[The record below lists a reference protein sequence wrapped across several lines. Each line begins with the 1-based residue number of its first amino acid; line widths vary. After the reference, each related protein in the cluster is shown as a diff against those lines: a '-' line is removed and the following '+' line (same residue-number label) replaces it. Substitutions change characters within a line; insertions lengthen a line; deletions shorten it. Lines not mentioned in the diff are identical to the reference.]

1 MIDFASTTARK
12 RAVVAEES
20 FYPFDDIMQAFA
32 QGQFQVN
39 ECTDL

>member
-1 MIDFASTTARK
+1 MIDFASTTRK
-12 RAVVAEES
+12 RVAAAEES